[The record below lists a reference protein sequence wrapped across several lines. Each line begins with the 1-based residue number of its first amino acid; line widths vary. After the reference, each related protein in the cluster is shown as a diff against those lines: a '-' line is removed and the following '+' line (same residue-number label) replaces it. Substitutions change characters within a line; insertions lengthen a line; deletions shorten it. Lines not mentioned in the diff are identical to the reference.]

1 MWTAPGICPV
11 SYSKIS
17 SFDST
22 MRMPS
27 SLRCFSSQS
36 VSTSVSG
43 CAYCVGCV
51 AIREKNQGA
60 FRCEQEVLCCDT
72 VACGGVILTYIAR
85 KPRRRQQLLKLT
97 PAFLRLLFRAA
108 ALLDVTAHHVFA
120 KIVVD
125 DVAAVLFDKSRAL
138 FRPLLIHKRV
148 FLQPSRG
155 CVRIDLAVHITA
167 GRLVRAV
174 IQFLHQILHRIKFLR
189 ALWINSRCRKQHC
202 SR

>member
-1 MWTAPGICPV
+1 
-11 SYSKIS
+11 
-17 SFDST
+17 
-22 MRMPS
+22 MRMRS

-36 VSTSVSG
+36 VSTSASG

-51 AIREKNQGA
+51 AIRKKIQAA

-72 VACGGVILTYIAR
+72 VACGGVILAYIAR
-85 KPRRRQQLLKLT
+85 KPRRRQQLLKLM

-108 ALLDVTAHHVFA
+108 ALLDVTAHHVFT

-155 CVRIDLAVHITA
+155 CENTRRSEEHTSELQSH
-167 GRLVRAV
+167 
-174 IQFLHQILHRIKFLR
+174 
-189 ALWINSRCRKQHC
+189 
-202 SR
+202 